1 MRQPCDLACSWRH
14 HRSSIRAS
22 AAVAAREGAQGGED
36 SAKVL
41 NTSFQLGYFWD
52 ILGRHGIIWDGSQLK
67 ARSAPVAGPGGSAA
81 DHKGGEDSFL
91 RGGLRCSHQLHPGL
105 RSRHLSPKILGIL
118 SKCTTSKLKHE
129 SYRQQ
134 CSDVLELCQEFFAVW
149 RQQALRVWHFI

>member
-36 SAKVL
+36 SAKAL
-41 NTSFQLGYFWD
+41 YTPFQLGYFWD
-52 ILGRHGIIWDGSQLK
+52 ILGRHGIIWEGSQLK

-118 SKCTTSKLKHE
+118 SKCTTSNIT
-129 SYRQQ
+129 
-134 CSDVLELCQEFFAVW
+134 VLIAGG
-149 RQQALRVWHFI
+149 APHFSVNKEIST